1 MVGGYLTGHL
11 SRAAEGLGYTRRSL
25 ALKVWNTIGG
35 AMPTDRGAAIL
46 EIGAGGC
53 ELAEFLAGELGYS
66 SVEVLDRDEEVV
78 SLAGELGLRG
88 ERSTEPGLAVL
99 SGRRSRYAAVVMSHV
114 LEHFPKAEVV
124 TALTAVRGRAGGG
137 RSAVRAGA
145 RDLGDPLNGL
155 YYRYSDF
162 THEVGFTEE
171 SLRFVLE
178 QAGFTSIEFLEPVRA
193 TRAPVRALQRL
204 AQAGLHSLLFA
215 INLPNGRQMRRRTG
229 PELAPCVLG
238 VRFVDEFQPRALGT
252 AGTSVRARPPQHE
265 TLTAAA

>member
-1 MVGGYLTGHL
+1 MSRSEPGPDVGGGYLTGHL
-11 SRAAEGLGYTRRSL
+11 SRAAEGLHYTRRSL

-78 SLAGELGLRG
+78 ALAVELGLRV
-88 ERSTEPGLAVL
+88 ERSTEPGLAIL
-99 SGRRSRYAAVVMSHV
+99 SGRRSHYDAVVMSHV

-124 TALTAVRGRAGGG
+124 TALTAVRGALAKGG
-137 RSAVRAGA
+137 ALFV
-145 RDLGDPLNGL
+145 LVPNMGDPLNGL

-171 SLRFVLE
+171 SLRYVLE

-204 AQAGLHSLLFA
+204 AQAALHSLLFA

-229 PELAPCVLG
+229 PELA
-238 VRFVDEFQPRALGT
+238 
-252 AGTSVRARPPQHE
+252 VRARS
-265 TLTAAA
+265 TVR